1 MNAKVPVLLT
11 LLLASL
17 HSEVGGMYKVLF
29 ELCMCTKL
37 ARLRACKS
45 DENIVLP
52 TTSSSTHGV
61 VINFTLMCS
70 KDVIQVHA
78 CFGAFSVVQ

>member
-29 ELCMCTKL
+29 ELCMCTKFSSF
-37 ARLRACKS
+37 ASVQIRR
-45 DENIVLP
+45 EHRVTNNILKY
-52 TTSSSTHGV
+52 HGV

-78 CFGAFSVVQ
+78 CFGTFSVVQ